1 MDVSLWADI
10 RRLTEVEGLSQCG
23 ISRRLHC
30 SRRTIKKALAASTP
44 PATRTAPR
52 TSILDPYRARIE
64 ALIQQH
70 PDLSAVRVHEEISQ
84 GPEGY
89 RGCVRLVRSYV
100 SRIRPHHIRV
110 YQEVHYE
117 AGQAMQVDWGNCGSI
132 QIGRTKRSVSVF
144 VAVLCYSRL
153 LYIEFTLAQK
163 KAEFY
168 RAIAN
173 ALAFFGGS
181 PQQII
186 FDNLKA
192 AVISGSGRHACL
204 HPEFV
209 ALCGHFLMQP
219 IACERRDPESKGVV
233 EAAVRFVKRNALEGR
248 REQFVTWN
256 DYVRFAPYWR
266 DQVANVRM
274 HDSTHERPI
283 DRFQS
288 ERLRLRHLPDIPFDS
303 DEVISTVVTPHA
315 RVRFDSN
322 RYSVPPQFVRKPVT
336 LRASDTSLRVLH
348 EGVEIARHERCYE
361 KNRIFCLPDHQLA
374 AIQMRRRKRSHEVD
388 QEFDALGSEAREFHL
403 QLLGQPVQASRHI
416 RRLLGLVRIYG
427 RGDVIAAIRLALEY
441 QTYDAAY
448 VETLLHQER
457 RRRQLPTPTPLC
469 PRRRELID
477 DIQLEESDPAEY
489 DRFLEPPQET

>member
-10 RRLTEVEGLSQCG
+10 RRLTEVEGLSQCA
-23 ISRRLHC
+23 ISRQLHC

-44 PATRTAPR
+44 PGTVAVPR
-52 TSILDPYRARIE
+52 TSILDPYRTRID

-70 PDLSAVRVHEEISQ
+70 PEISAVRVHEEISR

-100 SRIRPHHIRV
+100 SRIRPHRSRV

-117 AGQAMQVDWGNCGSI
+117 AGQAVQVDWGNCGSI

-153 LYIEFTLAQK
+153 LYIEFTLTQK

-173 ALAFFGGS
+173 AMAFFGGS

-248 REQFVTWN
+248 REQLASWN
-256 DYVRFAPYWR
+256 DYMQFAPHWR

-274 HDSTHERPI
+274 HEQHGCAVLVGKTGTGKSHLLNALGHTACEKTFSVRWTRVVDMINDLTKAQINGTLGKALREFTRPELLLLDELGYLPVDKRGADLLFQVVATRYETGSIVVSTNRPFRAWGTIFDADNTLATALI
-283 DRFQS
+283 DRLMHHGEALVIEGES
-288 ERLRLRHLPDIPFDS
+288 YRTHDKSS
-303 DEVISTVVTPHA
+303 D
-315 RVRFDSN
+315 
-322 RYSVPPQFVRKPVT
+322 
-336 LRASDTSLRVLH
+336 
-348 EGVEIARHERCYE
+348 C
-361 KNRIFCLPDHQLA
+361 
-374 AIQMRRRKRSHEVD
+374 
-388 QEFDALGSEAREFHL
+388 
-403 QLLGQPVQASRHI
+403 QP
-416 RRLLGLVRIYG
+416 
-427 RGDVIAAIRLALEY
+427 
-441 QTYDAAY
+441 
-448 VETLLHQER
+448 
-457 RRRQLPTPTPLC
+457 
-469 PRRRELID
+469 
-477 DIQLEESDPAEY
+477 
-489 DRFLEPPQET
+489 